1 LNSEQRGW
9 THFGDDGLNVWKK
22 LGVYDAD
29 LDTAVGGARLL
40 AVAWN
45 TWIGFA
51 KTLGAHDSWRNSGLH
66 QKVADRF
73 GTALGKLQI
82 VCLRANIVGISV
94 YINRISLKSHQNPGD
109 AVQDVAVFGF
119 DVGLVE
125 VEANRL
131 AIERHHQSHRG
142 EAGLRDLS
150 KRLLQLCKFRFAFLA
165 ILLSL
170 LRGFIRLLLL
180 GGGLLARKLRLSL
193 RVCLRLFR
201 QVALL
206 GGCLRVS
213 SCLRSLLS
221 QGLRLL
227 LCALDQLPETLCLL
241 IELRHLSLQATGR
254 P

>member
-1 LNSEQRGW
+1 MFGRSLESTMPISTRRLAARACSLSPGTRGSDLPKPLALMIVGEIPAC
-9 THFGDDGLNVWKK
+9 TRK
-22 LGVYDAD
+22 L
-29 LDTAVGGARLL
+29 R
-40 AVAWN
+40 
-45 TWIGFA
+45 
-51 KTLGAHDSWRNSGLH
+51 
-66 QKVADRF
+66 
-73 GTALGKLQI
+73 I
-82 VCLRANIVGISV
+82 VCLRANVVGISV
-94 YINRISLKSHQNPGD
+94 YINRISLKSHQNPCD